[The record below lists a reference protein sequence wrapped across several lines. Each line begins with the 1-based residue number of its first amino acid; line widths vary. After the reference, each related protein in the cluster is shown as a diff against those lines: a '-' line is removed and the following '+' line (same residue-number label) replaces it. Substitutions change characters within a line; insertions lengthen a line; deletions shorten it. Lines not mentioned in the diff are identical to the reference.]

1 MKSSRSTSCDKFILA
16 VIVENTRRF
25 WRRSGKGNSIF
36 LSRRPGLRLVFAN
49 LKAKLG
55 YFLCKNWPEKRWIKC
70 ILTISSHDNLHID
83 RLVESVHL
91 SKNFKQNTL
100 DFAISTSL
108 SVETL
113 CSNRINFINEN
124 DTLATSKSAKLKII
138 QINKTFEVFPRRIFL
153 G

>member
-1 MKSSRSTSCDKFILA
+1 MKSSRSTSCDKFIFA
-16 VIVENTRRF
+16 VIVEKTRRF

-36 LSRRPGLRLVFAN
+36 RSRRPGLRLVFAN